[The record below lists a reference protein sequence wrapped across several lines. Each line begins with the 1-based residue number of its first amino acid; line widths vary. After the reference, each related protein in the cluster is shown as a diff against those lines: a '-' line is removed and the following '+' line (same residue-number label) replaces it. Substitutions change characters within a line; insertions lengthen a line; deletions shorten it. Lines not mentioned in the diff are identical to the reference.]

1 MTEMQS
7 NERDQNIKK
16 IQTIIKWLRIL
27 DKIPQ
32 IKSYHGNK
40 LLEKIERIQDI
51 I

>member
-7 NERDQNIKK
+7 IERDQNIKK

-27 DKIPQ
+27 DKIQQ

-40 LLEKIERIQDI
+40 LLEKI
-51 I
+51 